1 MLFLTDNSSR
11 QANQNKL
18 LLDTVKY
25 SSLCCFTRCCGIID
39 LGSLTQVPRDLFLPF
54 GGFLSTFCLQD
65 NSEVVGLRKQSKTD
79 FTFADASEISEL
91 GVKGAGKSTSPLS
104 LVTLSETILKSSS
117 LSSSSSSTKSSSDS
131 SPTILATSSSS
142 PLPLN

>member
-65 NSEVVGLRKQSKTD
+65 NSEVVGLHKQSKTN
-79 FTFADASEISEL
+79 FTVADASEISEL
-91 GVKGAGKSTSPLS
+91 GVKGAGNIASITGYTIRNYSQVF
-104 LVTLSETILKSSS
+104 VTFEFIFIDK
-117 LSSSSSSTKSSSDS
+117 
-131 SPTILATSSSS
+131 IVV
-142 PLPLN
+142 